1 MRSVGWAMKQ
11 AILLRSTLPAA
22 LLALAACSQDTQA
35 PVDSEVL
42 AEGAADNEVVQ
53 AQEASL
59 ADATESGPTAQAN
72 TMPAAM
78 YGRWHQD
85 TLGQAPTAADCD
97 PESDATRDYDR
108 LITVR
113 ETGYGY
119 FETGG
124 RIMEVHDRSDRMI
137 DATFDTTYADTPT
150 QARKDFSLQAN
161 GSLVVQDK
169 GGQESETIRY
179 QRCPE

>member
-1 MRSVGWAMKQ
+1 MKQ
-11 AILLRSTLPAA
+11 VTLLRSALPTA
-22 LLALAACSQDTQA
+22 LLALAACSQDPQA
-35 PVDSEVL
+35 PVDSEVA
-42 AEGAADNEVVQ
+42 AEGTADDADVQ
-53 AQEASL
+53 AQETSL
-59 ADATESGPTAQAN
+59 ADAAEEGPTAQVN

-78 YGRWHQD
+78 LGRWHED
-85 TLGQAPTAADCD
+85 ALGRAPTAADCD

-124 RIMEVHDRSDRMI
+124 RIMEVHDRNDRMI

-150 QARKDFSLQAN
+150 QARKDFSFQAN
-161 GSLVVQDK
+161 GSLVVQDDS
-169 GGQESETIRY
+169 GEESETIRY

>member
-1 MRSVGWAMKQ
+1 MKQ
-11 AILLRSTLPAA
+11 MTLLRSALPIA
-22 LLALAACSQDTQA
+22 LLALAACSQDPQA
-35 PVDSEVL
+35 PVDSEVA
-42 AEGAADNEVVQ
+42 AEGAADDEVVQ
-53 AQEASL
+53 AQENSP
-59 ADATESGPTAQAN
+59 ADAAEEGPTAQAN

-78 YGRWHQD
+78 LGRWHED
-85 TLGQAPTAADCD
+85 TLGHAPTAVDCD

-124 RIMEVHDRSDRMI
+124 RIMEVHDRNDRMI

-161 GSLVVQDK
+161 GSLVVQYDS
-169 GGQESETIRY
+169 GEESETIRY

>member
-1 MRSVGWAMKQ
+1 MKQ
-11 AILLRSTLPAA
+11 MTLLRSALPTA
-22 LLALAACSQDTQA
+22 LLALAACSQDPQA
-35 PVDSEVL
+35 PVDSEVA
-42 AEGAADNEVVQ
+42 AEGASDNEVVQ
-53 AQEASL
+53 AQETSL
-59 ADATESGPTAQAN
+59 ADVTEDGPTTQAN

-85 TLGQAPTAADCD
+85 TLGRAPTAVDCD

-108 LITVR
+108 LITVS

-124 RIMEVHDRSDRMI
+124 RIMEVHDRNDRMI

-161 GSLVVQDK
+161 GSLVVQDDS
-169 GGQESETIRY
+169 GEESETIRY